1 MAIKLLFDA
10 NFDNDIIRGLRLR
23 SSTAEI
29 TRVQDIGLRTVD
41 DDTILEWATNEGYL
55 LVTSDIRTIEPKFKT
70 FVTSGRSMTGVVLIR
85 QGTSIGAAID
95 DLLLLI
101 EASQPN
107 EWDNQII
114 RLPLR

>member
-1 MAIKLLFDA
+1 MAIKRLFDE
-10 NFDNDIIRGLRLR
+10 NCDNDIIRGLRLR

-41 DDTILEWATNEGYL
+41 DDTILEWATNEGCL
-55 LVTSDIRTIEPKFKT
+55 LVTSDIRTIEPKFKAY
-70 FVTSGRSMTGVVLIR
+70 VTSGRPMTGVILIR
-85 QGTSIGAAID
+85 QGISIGAAID

-101 EASQPN
+101 EVSQPG
-107 EWDNQII
+107 EWDSQII